1 MANYKIGGRL
11 VRGFCNCGRPMAKKG
26 SDEQGRMH
34 YRNRC
39 YKCMRN
45 ARKTKKDKCSWCGY
59 VAENKGELHV
69 DHIDRDPSNNN
80 EENLQTLCVQ
90 CHLKKTIIE
99 RELDR
104 QNAKKMS

>member
-26 SDEQGRMH
+26 IDEQGRMH

-39 YKCMRN
+39 YKCMTN